1 MALGLVFIAIGV
13 VWLLFRRPIARR
25 QHWITSQ
32 MIGRRGEL
40 SESEPPLE
48 ADTEADGER
57 VRGFEML
64 GVFFC
69 TVLILGGLL
78 IVVLTLIFRSPW
90 AGE

>member
-1 MALGLVFIAIGV
+1 MALGLVFIGIGL

-40 SESEPPLE
+40 SESEPPHE
-48 ADTEADGER
+48 ADTEAGEER

-69 TVLILGGLL
+69 AVMIVGGLL
-78 IVVLTLIFRSPW
+78 IVVLTLILRSPW